1 MKDEVKFMMQPYSPK
16 LMDIMFDLTD
26 AEKIRLFYELAKY
39 LNQNM
44 EVDED
49 DNAMVEIADSIA
61 NIINAIDNL

>member
-1 MKDEVKFMMQPYSPK
+1 MKDEVKIMMQPYSPK
-16 LMDIMFDLTD
+16 LMDLMFDLTD